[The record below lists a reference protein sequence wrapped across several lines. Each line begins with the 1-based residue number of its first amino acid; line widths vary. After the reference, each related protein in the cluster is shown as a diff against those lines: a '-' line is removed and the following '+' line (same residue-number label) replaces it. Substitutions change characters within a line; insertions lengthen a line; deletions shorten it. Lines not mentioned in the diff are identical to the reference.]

1 MIITGDSLAQVR
13 RLSEAAVALATPM
26 GAEVVSATS
35 TLEYEEIVLHKPDRS
50 VPQRI
55 VILTKQDDEGPWL
68 DVRVE
73 PERDRGSDGEET

>member
-1 MIITGDSLAQVR
+1 MIIAGETLAQVR

-26 GAEVVSATS
+26 SAEVVSATS
-35 TLEYEEIVLHKPDRS
+35 TPEYEEIVLHKPDKA

-55 VILTKQDDEGPWL
+55 VILTKQDSDGPWL

-73 PERDRGSDGEET
+73 AVEKTGGG